1 MGGSRKH
8 KATSD
13 RPKLLRSCSTR
24 DQAEQLSL
32 DVLKTAHNLHSS
44 NLPKS
49 PHGPNSLKYAY
60 FESCKDLR
68 CIPWAGGDGPAVSAA
83 SDEYKTG

>member
-1 MGGSRKH
+1 MAGSRKH

-68 CIPWAGGDGPAVSAA
+68 YIHGLGEMAQQ
-83 SDEYKTG
+83 